1 MEPYNFLKSVA
12 LTRRSRTTAAAAA
25 TTTATTTTTKITTTR
40 RLAISIWDQFLIQK
54 LKKNDKY
61 NCTRSTVREDSVNRS
76 QWLRT

>member
-25 TTTATTTTTKITTTR
+25 TATTTTTTTKITTTR

-54 LKKNDKY
+54 LKKTIN
-61 NCTRSTVREDSVNRS
+61 TTVQGRQSVK
-76 QWLRT
+76 TV